1 MNVARLGGVSK
12 RRPSI
17 KVLVV
22 IGCLSLLVSCGE
34 AKPPKAAPEPT
45 PLAELKVD
53 QAIVPTIDFCK
64 FVHPKTVSAAL
75 GLAGEELPTEVEST
89 AYGNGDEV
97 SVDGTAPQRLQEL
110 GCTWKLGSATAS
122 AWIFARPVDE
132 AFAQTVISTAKQR
145 KACTTNTGGFGPTS
159 YSQTC
164 PNADGSTRIRHA
176 SLIGHT
182 WFTCEISSATET
194 AARADLWCS
203 SLVNELKTN

>member
-1 MNVARLGGVSK
+1 MAD
-12 RRPSI
+12 
-17 KVLVV
+17 
-22 IGCLSLLVSCGE
+22 
-34 AKPPKAAPEPT
+34 
-45 PLAELKVD
+45 LKVD
-53 QAIVPTIDFCK
+53 QVIVPIIDFCK

-75 GLAGEELPTEVEST
+75 GLPGAELPSDVEHT
-89 AYGNGDEV
+89 ANGNGDEL
-97 SVDGTAPQRLQEL
+97 SIDGAAPQRLQEL
-110 GCTWKLGSATAS
+110 GCTWKSDTDSAS

-132 AFAQTVISTAKQR
+132 AFAQTVISAAQQR